1 MNFYTLT
8 GYRFPACIH
17 KYLLVMKLTFV
28 LMITALLQV
37 SLASNGQNITLS
49 VKKASVEKIFKEIEH
64 QTGYQFLY
72 TAQMLEN
79 TKPVDLKLSRASLRE
94 ALELCLKDQ
103 PITYQMDDKNV
114 VIQRKTTPEVIK
126 EKKDITVSGTVTD
139 NDNQP
144 MPGVSVMVK
153 GTRTGTQTDTNGK
166 YAIRVPDGNA
176 VLIFSSIGYTPQEV
190 PVDGRTQISIQLK
203 ADLKSLDDV
212 VVIGYGQQRK
222 GDVTSSVATIKSEN
236 FVKAPVLDAGQLI
249 QGKVAGL
256 TISAPS
262 GDPTSG
268 SQVQLRGNTTLFGAN
283 SDPLVLVDG
292 VPSTLKTVAPEDIE
306 SIDVL
311 KDGSAAAIYG
321 VRGTNGV
328 IIITTKRASG
338 KFANTVEYSGSVST
352 QSIYRS
358 PKMLTADDY
367 RQQIAAGIR
376 DKSYDL
382 GSSVDWLKEIT
393 NETPI
398 TNIHNLTFRGGN
410 SKTNYLA
417 SVNYRSLNG
426 IFQKSDN
433 TTLTA
438 RADINHYMLD
448 DKLKINIGIL
458 SQQNKYTMTNDVAY
472 YPSNT
477 PFNGYTY
484 RQALIRNPTS
494 PLRGADGYYF
504 EEPNNFEYDN
514 PVARLYESDGRNQ
527 NSLQRLT
534 TQLSYNPIKDL
545 KFNALGSYTRYNE
558 NAGYSE
564 TKHNISTIRNNLNG
578 YASIGSNQR
587 IDRLM
592 EFTAQ
597 YDKKFEDHRFSI
609 LGGYSYQESEALVFF
624 ERNYDFPTDI
634 FGYYNIAQGRAAGR
648 GLGTLYSNY
657 ATTNLISYFSRLTY
671 NYKDR
676 YLLLASLRREGA
688 SQFYGA
694 KSPYGNFPAVQ
705 VGWRV
710 TEESFMKGQKFFDDI
725 KIRAGYGVTGNQPV
739 NGFGAVALLNYG
751 DYFLSNGQ
759 WIQALGPSQNPN
771 PDLRWEEKHE
781 TDVGVDFS
789 MLKGLVT
796 GTVDLYDRKIK
807 GLLYDYQVPSPP
819 NLYNTTRANVGTM
832 QNKGIEV
839 LINITPIRK
848 KDFEWTTSFNFS
860 TNSNKLVSL
869 SNDLYQATSD
879 YFTTG
884 NTGSPITTFTNIV
897 RIGQNIGDFY
907 GFKVLGVSA
916 DGKWIYEG
924 KNGEEVPYDQFNHS
938 FEEKKVLGNGLP
950 KYYAGWNNNVRYK
963 DFDLSVTMRGAFG
976 YQVLNFQ
983 RMYYENT
990 SVQNYN
996 RLKSA
1001 YDPVFGTAVLN
1012 KNMPLEF
1019 NSYYVEN
1026 GDFWKVDNITLG
1038 YTFNHLKSKYIHNP
1052 RIYAS
1057 SLNSFVITGYKGID
1071 PEVDRGG
1078 LAPGNDNRDKY
1089 PTARTF
1095 TLGFST
1101 NF

>member
-1 MNFYTLT
+1 MNFYALT
-8 GYRFPACIH
+8 GYRLPAYIL
-17 KYLLVMKLTFV
+17 KYLLVMKITFV
-28 LMITALLQV
+28 LLLTVLLQV
-37 SLASNGQNITLS
+37 SLASNGQTITLT
-49 VKKASVEKIFKEIEH
+49 VRNAPMEKVFKEIES

-72 TAQMLEN
+72 TSQMLAGA
-79 TKPVDLKLSRASLRE
+79 TVADLKLNHTPLNE
-94 ALELCLKDQ
+94 ALELCFKGQ
-103 PITYQMDDKNV
+103 PLSYKLDKMIV
-114 VIQRKTTPEVIK
+114 VIQRKPVAQIAATTEQQV
-126 EKKDITVSGTVTD
+126 TVSGTVTD
-139 NDNQP
+139 DSNQP
-144 MPGVSVMVK
+144 MPGVSVVVK
-153 GTRTGTQTDTNGK
+153 GTRIGTQTDGSGK
-166 YAIRVPDGNA
+166 YALNIPNA
-176 VLIFSSIGYTPQEV
+176 NVTLVFSSVGYTTQEIAAAGKTRL
-190 PVDGRTQISIQLK
+190 DAQLK
-203 ADLKSLDDV
+203 VTPTSLNDI

-222 GDVTSSVATIKSEN
+222 GDVTSSVATIKAEN

-256 TISAPS
+256 SISAPS

-268 SQVQLRGNTTLFGAN
+268 SQILLRGSTTLFCAN
-283 SDPLVLVDG
+283 SDPLILVDG

-338 KFANTVEYSGSVST
+338 KFESSVEYTGSVST
-352 QSIYRS
+352 QSAVRS
-358 PKMLTADDY
+358 PKMLTAADY
-367 RQQIAAGIR
+367 RQQIADGIR

-382 GSSVDWLKEIT
+382 GSSVDWLKEIS

-398 TNIHNLTFRGGN
+398 TTIHNLTFRGGN

-417 SVNYRSLNG
+417 TVNYRSLNG
-426 IFQKSDN
+426 IFKKSDN
-433 TTLTA
+433 QTLTA
-438 RADINHYMLD
+438 RTDVNHYMFD
-448 DKLKINIGIL
+448 DKLKVNVGIL
-458 SQQNKYTMTNDVAY
+458 VQENKFTQTADGISFSGFA
-472 YPSNT
+472 
-477 PFNGYTY
+477 Y

-494 PLRGADGYYF
+494 PLLDSTGHYF

-514 PVARLYESDGRNQ
+514 PVGRLYESDGRNQ
-527 NSLQRLT
+527 NTTQRLT
-534 TQLSYNPIKDL
+534 TQLTYTPIAGL
-545 KFNALGSYTRYNE
+545 KINALGSYSRFNL
-558 NAGYSE
+558 NSGYSE
-564 TKHNISTIRNNLNG
+564 SKFHISNIRDKRNG
-578 YASIGSNQR
+578 YASIGSNQS

-597 YDKKFEDHRFSI
+597 YDKTLGDHRLSL
-609 LGGYSYQESEALVFF
+609 LGGYSYQENETLIFY

-634 FGYYNIAQGRAAGR
+634 FSYYNIGLGRAAGR

-657 ATTNLISYFSRLTY
+657 STTNLVSLFSRLTY

-688 SQFYGA
+688 SQLYGA
-694 KSPYGNFPAVQ
+694 KSPFGNFPAVQ
-705 VGWRV
+705 AGWRI
-710 TEESFMKGQKFFDDI
+710 TQESFMSGQKIFDDL
-725 KIRAGYGVTGNQPV
+725 KLRAGYGVTGNQPS
-739 NGFGAVALLNYG
+739 NGFGAVALLGYG
-751 DYFLSNGQ
+751 NFVLSNGQ
-759 WIQALGPSQNPN
+759 WIQILVPSQNPN

-781 TDVGVDFS
+781 TDIGLDFS
-789 MLKGLVT
+789 MMKGLVT
-796 GTVDLYDRKIK
+796 GTVDLYNRKIK

-839 LINITPIRK
+839 LLNISPIRT

-860 TNSNKLVSL
+860 TNANKLISL
-869 SNDLYQATSD
+869 SNDLYQTTTD

-884 NTGSPITTFTNIV
+884 ATGPPVTTFTNIV
-897 RIGQNIGDFY
+897 RIGDKIGDFY
-907 GFKVLGVSA
+907 GFKVKGVSS

-924 KNGEEVPYDQFNHS
+924 INGEDVAYDDFNHS
-938 FEEKKVLGNGLP
+938 FEEKKVLGNGVP
-950 KYYAGWNNNVRYK
+950 KYYAGWNNNFRYK
-963 DFDLSVTMRGAFG
+963 NWDLSVTMRGAFG
-976 YQVLNFQ
+976 FEILNFQ

-990 SVQNYN
+990 GVQNYN

-1012 KNMPLEF
+1012 KNMPIEL
-1019 NSYYVEN
+1019 NSYYIEK

-1038 YTFNHLKSKYIHNP
+1038 YTFNNLKSKFIHNP
-1052 RIYAS
+1052 RVYAS
-1057 SLNSFVITGYKGID
+1057 TLNTFMITGYKGVD

-1095 TLGFST
+1095 TVGFST